1 MLTLAC
7 GAFCSVLA
15 QTASATPDAFAA
27 QLTSSPASS
36 SSFAFRSTAT
46 DISANGRFVVFESN
60 GDVATERTTARNNA
74 DGNVEIFLADYAQ
87 RRIFQLTNTK
97 NVPKPAASPTP
108 TPTPSASPTPTP
120 GPAPADLSQVQIQIS
135 NKRPMISLAPA
146 ASSTGGRVYTI
157 VFSSNAPNPANF
169 DGVDTGGALAADG
182 NMELWIYQ
190 LPEVIDTVD
199 LSSGVDLPL
208 QDLSV
213 GPFTRLTNTP
223 ASRLPTPGDAGG
235 VVPFVADDNR
245 DATISDNGSIIALVS
260 TRNLVPAV
268 GNADGNPELFFFNRN
283 TGTFVQATNTQDTL
297 PGRGLIFQQNPSLSS
312 DGSVVAF
319 ISSANLTGDNA
330 DTNGEIFVASFN
342 GAAISNLRQA
352 TRTQRD
358 VTAQT
363 VNLMSF
369 GRRLSRNGALI
380 AFESLANDPKGNS
393 TTNASFLAVF
403 VYTIGSDTFTLVG
416 NRALTSPGDIIHL
429 PVFTDYNASLAP
441 STLVFASA
449 LNFRPDGS
457 FPPTAEDSTGL
468 NPNRVPQ
475 LFSTPVPVGSTN
487 TFTRLTQTPSNALLS
502 ILQALTSDT
511 RKRIAFSAGAVDLGG
526 GNPDGSN
533 EVFYFLSPTITTEST
548 AALTFATGASNFP
561 VPTIT
566 PSPSPSPTPT
576 PSPGTQA
583 AGLAPGELAI
593 VRASVPLAPAAATA
607 SGGSETRRSPALPI
621 ELNGVSLA
629 VNGAAAGLYFV
640 GNAPGQINFVVPIG
654 VIAGTGAVAIN
665 NNGTVFRNFFSI
677 VAAQPDIFTS
687 TNDAGGRAAVVNVTN
702 PMNRMPE
709 PFPVR
714 STNQNGD
721 LVATVLEMSLTGVRS
736 AVTSEVTVT
745 IGTAT
750 PTTISGAAITFV
762 GPNRDMPGFDL
773 LRFTL
778 PESLAGAGDVP
789 ITVTLTRS
797 GSTFTSRPAAT
808 APHITISP

>member
-1 MLTLAC
+1 M
-7 GAFCSVLA
+7 
-15 QTASATPDAFAA
+15 
-27 QLTSSPASS
+27 
-36 SSFAFRSTAT
+36 
-46 DISANGRFVVFESN
+46 FESN
-60 GDVATERTTARNNA
+60 GDVATEKTATRNNA

-120 GPAPADLSQVQIQIS
+120 GPAPADLTQVQIEIA
-135 NKRPMISLAPA
+135 NKGPMISLAPA

-157 VFSSNAPNPANF
+157 VFRSNAPNPANF

-190 LPEVIDTVD
+190 VPEVIDNVD
-199 LSSGVDLPL
+199 LSTGIDLPL
-208 QDLSV
+208 QDLTV
-213 GPFTRLTNTP
+213 GTFTRLTNTP
-223 ASRLPTPGDAGG
+223 ASRLPTAGG
-235 VVPFVADDNR
+235 TGVLPFVADDNR
-245 DATISDNGSIIALVS
+245 EATISDNGAIIAFTS
-260 TRNLVPAV
+260 TRNLVPSV
-268 GNADGNPELFFFNRN
+268 GNTDGNPELFFFNRN
-283 TGTFVQATNTQDTL
+283 TGGFVQATNTQGTT
-297 PGRGLIFQQNPSLSS
+297 PGVGLIFQQNPSLSS
-312 DGSVVAF
+312 DGSFVAF

-330 DTNGEIFVASFN
+330 DNNGEIFVANFN
-342 GAAISNLRQA
+342 GAAISNLRQV

-363 VNLMSF
+363 VNLMSS

-380 AFESLANDPKGNS
+380 AFESLANDPKANS

-403 VYTIGSDTFTLVG
+403 VYTVGSDSFTQVG
-416 NRALTSPGDIIHL
+416 NRALAAPGDIIHF
-429 PVFTDYNASLAP
+429 PTFTDYNASLAP

-457 FPPTAEDSTGL
+457 FPPSSEDTTGL
-468 NPNRVPQ
+468 NPGRVAQ
-475 LFSTPVPVGSTN
+475 LFSTPLPVVTTN
-487 TFTRLTQTPSNALLS
+487 TFTRLTQTPNNALLS
-502 ILQALTSDT
+502 TIQALTTDT
-511 RKRIAFSAGAVDLGG
+511 RKRIAFSVGAVDLGG
-526 GNPDGSN
+526 GNTDGSN
-533 EVFYFLSPTITTEST
+533 EVFYFLSPTIATEST
-548 AALTFATGASNFP
+548 AALTFFTGASNFP

-583 AGLAPGELAI
+583 SGLAPGELSI
-593 VRASVPLAPAAATA
+593 VRASAPLAPSARTAT
-607 SGGSETRRSPALPI
+607 GGSETARSPALPI

-640 GNAPGQINFVVPIG
+640 SNAPSQINFVVPIG

-687 TNDAGGRAAVVNVTN
+687 SSDAGGRAAVVNVTN

-714 STNQNGD
+714 SLNQNGD

-736 AVTSEVTVT
+736 VVASEVTVT
-745 IGTAT
+745 IGTPT

-762 GPNRDMPGFDL
+762 GPNREMVGFDL

-789 ITVTLTRS
+789 ITVTINKS
-797 GSTFTSRPAAT
+797 GGTFSSRAAAT
-808 APHITISP
+808 APHITIGP

>member
-36 SSFAFRSTAT
+36 SAFAFRSTAT

-74 DGNVEIFLADYAQ
+74 DGNIEIFLADYAQ

-120 GPAPADLSQVQIQIS
+120 GPAPADLTQVQIEIA
-135 NKRPMISLAPA
+135 NKGPMISLAPA

-157 VFSSNAPNPANF
+157 VFRSNAPNPANF

-182 NMELWIYQ
+182 NMELWTYQ
-190 LPEVIDTVD
+190 LPEVIDNVD
-199 LSSGVDLPL
+199 LSTGVDLPL
-208 QDLSV
+208 QDLSA
-213 GPFTRLTNTP
+213 GTFGRLTNTP
-223 ASRLPTPGDAGG
+223 ASRLPTAGG
-235 VVPFVADDNR
+235 AGVLPFVADDNR
-245 DATISDNGSIIALVS
+245 DETISDNGAIIAFVS

-283 TGTFVQATNTQDTL
+283 TATFVQATNTQGTV
-297 PGRGLIFQQNPSLSS
+297 PGLGLIFQQNPSLSS

-319 ISSANLTGDNA
+319 ISSANLTGNNGDN
-330 DTNGEIFVASFN
+330 NGEIFVADFN
-342 GAAISNLRQA
+342 GTVISNLRQA

-363 VNLMSF
+363 VNLMSS

-403 VYTIGSDTFTLVG
+403 VYTIGSDTFTQVG
-416 NRALTSPGDIIHL
+416 NRALTSPGDIIHF
-429 PVFTDYNASLAP
+429 PAFTDYNSSLAP

-457 FPPTAEDSTGL
+457 FPPMAEDSTGL
-468 NPNRVPQ
+468 NPSRVPQ
-475 LFSTPVPVGSTN
+475 LFSTTVPVGTTN
-487 TFTRLTQTPSNALLS
+487 TFTRLTQTPNNALLS
-502 ILQALTSDT
+502 ILQALTTDT

-583 AGLAPGELAI
+583 AGLAPGELSI
-593 VRASVPLAPAAATA
+593 VRASVPLAPAAGTT
-607 SGGSETRRSPALPI
+607 SGGSETGRSPALPI

-640 GNAPGQINFVVPIG
+640 GNSPGQINFVVPIG
-654 VIAGTGAVAIN
+654 LAAGTGAVAIN

-677 VAAQPDIFTS
+677 AAAQPDIFTS
-687 TNDAGGRAAVVNVTN
+687 SNEAGGRAAVVNVTN
-702 PMNRMPE
+702 PLNRMPE

-714 STNQNGD
+714 SLNQNGE

-736 AVTSEVTVT
+736 GVTSEVTVT
-745 IGTAT
+745 VGTAT
-750 PTTISGAAITFV
+750 PTTITGAAITFI

-789 ITVTLTRS
+789 ITVTIARS
-797 GSTFTSRPAAT
+797 GGTFTSRAAAT
-808 APHITISP
+808 APHITISQ